1 MIRAIIILALLLL
14 SACATTPPGT
24 SATTGVPAT
33 EAVQLATSTGQLHG
47 TLLIPPRGT
56 GRVPV
61 ALLVAGS
68 GPTDRDG
75 NSAALPG
82 ANNSLRLLA
91 EALAANGIASLRYD
105 KRGIAASAAGGASE
119 ADLRFDHYVNDA
131 AGWVRHLQQDPRF
144 VSVTVV
150 GHSEGSLIGMLAARS
165 GGADAFV
172 SIAGISRSAP
182 EILREQLRPQLPAE
196 LWSASERILA
206 SLTAGDTTADVP
218 PALAAL
224 YRPSVQPYM
233 ISWFAYD
240 PSVEIASL
248 TMPVL
253 ILQGTTDIQV
263 PAKDAEALH
272 RSASNAEIAII
283 DGMNHVLK
291 IVEDD
296 RAKQIA
302 SYSDPDLPLAPELGR
317 RIVAF
322 IQRL

>member
-14 SACATTPPGT
+14 SACAST
-24 SATTGVPAT
+24 PAT
-33 EAVQLATSTGQLHG
+33 APVASIPASAEAVQLTTSAGEVYG
-47 TLLIPPRGT
+47 TLLVPSRGT
-56 GRVPV
+56 ATVPV

-75 NSAALPG
+75 NNAGIPG
-82 ANNSLRLLA
+82 ANNSLRFLA
-91 EALAANGIASLRYD
+91 ETLAANGIASLRYD
-105 KRGIAASAAGGASE
+105 KRGIAASAAAAASE
-119 ADLRFDHYVNDA
+119 ADLRFDHFVSDA
-131 AGWVRHLQQDPRF
+131 TEWVRQLRKDPRF
-144 VSVTVV
+144 TSVTVI

-165 GGADAFV
+165 AGADAFV

-218 PALAAL
+218 PELAAL
-224 YRPSVQPYM
+224 YRPSVQPYL

-240 PSVEIASL
+240 PSVEMGRL

-253 ILQGTTDIQV
+253 ILQGDTDIQV
-263 PAKDAEALH
+263 PTKDAEALH
-272 RSASNAEIAII
+272 RAAPHAEIAII

-291 IVEDD
+291 TVEDD
-296 RAKQIA
+296 RTKQIA
-302 SYSDPDLPLAPELGR
+302 SYSDPDLPLAPELGT